1 MISLCVADDEPVIRQ
16 GLVSL
21 PWESIGVRLVAEV
34 GNGLDA
40 VEVLQTEV
48 IDVMLADIR
57 MPGLDGIELSR
68 FIAQEGLSTSVVL
81 LSGYSDFEV
90 AREAITYRVA
100 SYLLKPAGP
109 DEILAAVRQAGEEV
123 AKTKSTNLRLRLL
136 EAELGRRQLVMD
148 DAGIILGEV
157 SHQGVADQVLRYIV
171 DNQASHITLTSLSR
185 DLSFSSIYLSRV
197 VKKATGYTFL
207 ELLNGLRVQEAAR
220 LLRETPESF
229 VRITERV
236 GAVDSRH
243 FGQLFKRAYGL
254 APSAYRKA
262 PTTPLDARL
271 AFTLRSLRADR
282 DHE

>member
-1 MISLCVADDEPVIRQ
+1 MISLCIADDEPFIRQ
-16 GLVSL
+16 GLASL
-21 PWESIGVRLVAEV
+21 SWESIGVRLVAEV

-48 IDVMLADIR
+48 IDVLLADIR

-68 FIAQEGLSTSVVL
+68 FIAEEGLSTGVVL
-81 LSGYSDFEV
+81 LSGYGDFEI
-90 AREAITYRVA
+90 AREAISYKVT
-100 SYLLKPAGP
+100 SYLLKPATP
-109 DEILAAVRQAGEEV
+109 EDILSAVGRAGQEV
-123 AKTKSTNLRLRLL
+123 AQSKSTNLRLRLL

-148 DAGIILGEV
+148 DAGILLGEV
-157 SHQGVADQVLRYIV
+157 SHLGVADQVLRYIV
-171 DNQASHITLTSLSR
+171 DHHKSHITLTSMSR

-207 ELLNGLRVQEAAR
+207 EILNGLRVQEAAR
-220 LLRETPESF
+220 LMRETTESF

-254 APSAYRKA
+254 APSLYRKA
-262 PTTPLDARL
+262 PTTPVDAKL
-271 AFTLRSLRADR
+271 AFTLTSLRAHR
-282 DHE
+282 DHA